1 MATALDL
8 VRDAQ
13 ENIAKISC
21 DDYNALVESGESHVL
36 LDVREPAEYEAGNIT
51 NSVHI
56 PRGVLEFKA
65 EEMLPDKSARIIICC
80 ASGGRAALAG
90 ETLETLGY
98 SNVSYLDGGYKAYC
112 A

>member
-21 DDYNALVESGESHVL
+21 DDYKELVDSGEEHVL
-36 LDVREPAEYEAGNIT
+36 LDVREPAEYEAGAI
-51 NSVHI
+51 SDSLHI

-65 EEMLPDKSARIIICC
+65 DEMLPDKNARIIICC

-90 ETLETLGY
+90 ETLEMLGY
-98 SNVSYLDGGYKAYC
+98 TDVSYLDGGYKAYC